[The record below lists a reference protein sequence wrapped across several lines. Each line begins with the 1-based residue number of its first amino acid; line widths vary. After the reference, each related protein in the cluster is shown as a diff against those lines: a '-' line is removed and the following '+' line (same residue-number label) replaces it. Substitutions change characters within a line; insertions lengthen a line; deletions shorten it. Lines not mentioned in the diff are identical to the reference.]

1 MDGTPGIPCL
11 TRCLVGLFPQPI
23 LELTRLSGH
32 LNVRFAGPL
41 GDVWDGKARRRGPM
55 SGTLS
60 LVELAGH
67 VGLLL
72 WGTHMVGTGV
82 QRGFGTVL
90 RRWLGRNLGHRFRA
104 FLTGLGV
111 TALLQSSTATGL
123 LATSFTATG
132 VMALAPALAVMLG
145 ANVGTALLTQVLFFN
160 VALLGPPLVLVG
172 VLVFRW
178 ADDSRAK
185 NIGRI
190 GIGLGLM
197 LMALSG
203 LVHTLGPLAN
213 APLLRSVMGALASD
227 PVLAALVA
235 AALTWACHSSIAI
248 VLLVATFAATHVIAP
263 TGALALV
270 LGANIGG
277 ALPALVGASTAAAR
291 RLPLGNLLV
300 RTVGVLLA
308 LPVLPAIT
316 HALELVEPSPGRL
329 VVNFHLAFN
338 LALAV
343 LFLAFVSGLAQL
355 LTRWLPDPPAPV
367 DPGRPV
373 YLDVAALDSATVALA
388 NAARETLRM
397 ADMVETMLRDA
408 LEVLRHGDQT
418 RTGAIA
424 AQNRCVDKLGGAI
437 RRYLADVGDEQTLD
451 HQREGARG
459 QDILS
464 AVINLEHVADIVAN
478 SLVEFAMRSVKR
490 GRALAVEE
498 LDTVAAMHGELLE
511 SLRLALAVFLQAE
524 PRDAKRLAAR
534 KGQFREFEASATA
547 LSVRLLRSAA
557 SANRLADSD
566 SVEPIVEESGLFLR
580 TVRDLRRIHSHLAS
594 FAYPILHRPR
604 ARGRRAA
611 AGSAVAAGAVNAPA
625 APLPIEPKRTGLEE
639 DD

>member
-1 MDGTPGIPCL
+1 M
-11 TRCLVGLFPQPI
+11 
-23 LELTRLSGH
+23 
-32 LNVRFAGPL
+32 N
-41 GDVWDGKARRRGPM
+41 
-55 SGTLS
+55 GTLS
-60 LVELAGH
+60 LIELAGH

-132 VMALAPALAVMLG
+132 VIALAPALAVMLG

-178 ADDSRAK
+178 AGGSRAK

-197 LMALSG
+197 LMALAG
-203 LVHTLGPLAN
+203 LVHTLGPLEN
-213 APLLRSVMGALASD
+213 TPLLRSVMGALAGD
-227 PVLAALVA
+227 PILATL
-235 AALTWACHSSIAI
+235 
-248 VLLVATFAATHVIAP
+248 LLVATFAATHVVEP

-270 LGANIGG
+270 LGANLGG
-277 ALPALVGASTAAAR
+277 ALPALVDASTSAAR

-300 RTVGVLLA
+300 RTVGVVLA
-308 LPVLPAIT
+308 LPFLPAIT
-316 HALELVEPSPGRL
+316 HALELAKPAPGRL

-338 LALAV
+338 LALAAV
-343 LFLAFVSGLAQL
+343 FLGSVRGLAHL
-355 LTRWLPDPPAPV
+355 LTRWLPDPPAPA
-367 DPGRPV
+367 DPGRPL

-397 ADMVETMLRDA
+397 ADMVETMLRNA
-408 LEVLRHGDQT
+408 LEVLRHNDRT
-418 RTGAIA
+418 RAEAVA
-424 AQNRCVDKLGGAI
+424 AQNRCVDQLGGAI

-464 AVINLEHVADIVAN
+464 AVINLEHVGDIVAN
-478 SLVEFAMRSVKR
+478 SLVEFAVRSVKR
-490 GRALAVEE
+490 GRALTVEE
-498 LDTVAAMHGELLE
+498 LETVAAMHGELLE

-547 LSVRLLRSAA
+547 LSRRGQPARRLR
-557 SANRLADSD
+557 R
-566 SVEPIVEESGLFLR
+566 GR
-580 TVRDLRRIHSHLAS
+580 TVGRGKRPLPAHGARPQAHSLAPRELRLPNPAS
-594 FAYPILHRPR
+594 TPRPR
-604 ARGRRAA
+604 PARRR
-611 AGSAVAAGAVNAPA
+611 GWRRRGWRRQSARHAPSN
-625 APLPIEPKRTGLEE
+625 
-639 DD
+639 

>member
-1 MDGTPGIPCL
+1 M
-11 TRCLVGLFPQPI
+11 
-23 LELTRLSGH
+23 
-32 LNVRFAGPL
+32 N
-41 GDVWDGKARRRGPM
+41 
-55 SGTLS
+55 GTLS

-90 RRWLGRNLGHRFRA
+90 RRWLGRNLGRRFRA
-104 FLTGLGV
+104 FLTGVAV

-132 VMALAPALAVMLG
+132 VIALAPALAVMLG
-145 ANVGTALLTQVLFFN
+145 ANVGTALLTQVLVFN

-178 ADDSRAK
+178 AGGSRTK

-197 LMALSG
+197 LMALAG
-203 LVHTLGPLAN
+203 LVRTLGPLESI
-213 APLLRSVMGALASD
+213 PLLRSVMGALAGD
-227 PVLAALVA
+227 PILGALVA

-248 VLLVATFAATHVIAP
+248 VLLVATFAATHVVDP
-263 TGALALV
+263 TAALALV
-270 LGANIGG
+270 LGANLGG
-277 ALPALVGASTAAAR
+277 ALPALVDASTSAAR
-291 RLPLGNLLV
+291 RVPLGNLLV
-300 RTVGVLLA
+300 RTVGVVLA
-308 LPVLPAIT
+308 LPFLPAIT
-316 HALELVEPSPGRL
+316 HALELASPAPGRL

-338 LALAV
+338 LALAAM
-343 LFLAFVSGLAQL
+343 FLGSVRGLAHL
-355 LTRWLPDPPAPV
+355 LTRWLPDPPAPA
-367 DPGRPV
+367 DPGRPL

-408 LEVLRHGDQT
+408 LEVLRHNDRT
-418 RTGAIA
+418 RAEAVA
-424 AQNRCVDKLGGAI
+424 AQNRCVDQLGSAI
-437 RRYLADVGDEQTLD
+437 RRYLADVGGEQTLD

-478 SLVEFAMRSVKR
+478 SLVEFAVRNVKR
-490 GRALAVEE
+490 GRALTVEE
-498 LDTVAAMHGELLE
+498 IETVAAMHGELLE

-534 KGQFREFEASATA
+534 KGQFREFEATATA
-547 LSVRLLRSAA
+547 LSVRLLRNAAAA
-557 SANRLADSD
+557 SRDTDTDA
-566 SVEPIVEESGLFLR
+566 VEPVVEESGLFLR

-604 ARGRRAA
+604 TRGRRA
-611 AGSAVAAGAVNAPA
+611 SARGVAEADAVTRPA
-625 APLPIEPKRTGLEE
+625 APLAIEPPKSTSRTAGLGEE
-639 DD
+639 DLG

>member
-1 MDGTPGIPCL
+1 M
-11 TRCLVGLFPQPI
+11 
-23 LELTRLSGH
+23 
-32 LNVRFAGPL
+32 N
-41 GDVWDGKARRRGPM
+41 
-55 SGTLS
+55 GTLS
-60 LVELAGH
+60 LIELAGH

-132 VMALAPALAVMLG
+132 VIGLAPALAVMLG

-172 VLVFRW
+172 VLLFRW
-178 ADDSRAK
+178 AGGSRAK
-185 NIGRI
+185 NVGRI

-197 LMALSG
+197 LMALAG
-203 LVHTLGPLAN
+203 LVHTLGPLEN
-213 APLLRSVMGALASD
+213 TPLLRSVMGALAGD
-227 PVLAALVA
+227 PILATLVA

-248 VLLVATFAATHVIAP
+248 VLLVATFAATHVVEP

-270 LGANIGG
+270 LGANLGG
-277 ALPALVGASTAAAR
+277 ALPALVDASTSVAR

-300 RTVGVLLA
+300 RTVGVVLA
-308 LPVLPAIT
+308 LPFLPAIT
-316 HALELVEPSPGRL
+316 HALELPGPAPGRL

-338 LALAV
+338 VALAV
-343 LFLAFVSGLAQL
+343 VFLGSVRGLAQL
-355 LTRWLPDPPAPV
+355 LTRWLPEPPAPA

-397 ADMVETMLRDA
+397 ADMVDSMLRDA
-408 LEVLRHGDQT
+408 LEVLRHSDRT
-418 RTGAIA
+418 RAEAVA
-424 AQNRCVDKLGGAI
+424 AQNRCVDQLGGAI

-478 SLVEFAMRSVKR
+478 SLVEFAVRSVKR
-490 GRALAVEE
+490 GRALTVEE
-498 LDTVAAMHGELLE
+498 LETVAAMHGELLE

-557 SANRLADSD
+557 AASRLADSD
-566 SVEPIVEESGLFLR
+566 AVEPLVEESGLFLR

-604 ARGRRAA
+604 ARGRRATR
-611 AGSAVAAGAVNAPA
+611 GGVLEAGAVNPPA
-625 APLPIEPKRTGLEE
+625 ASLPIELPKSTGLEE
-639 DD
+639 DDRG

>member
-1 MDGTPGIPCL
+1 M
-11 TRCLVGLFPQPI
+11 
-23 LELTRLSGH
+23 
-32 LNVRFAGPL
+32 N
-41 GDVWDGKARRRGPM
+41 
-55 SGTLS
+55 GTLS
-60 LVELAGH
+60 LIELAGH

-90 RRWLGRNLGHRFRA
+90 SRWLGHNLGHRFRA

-132 VMALAPALAVMLG
+132 VIGLAPALAVMLG

-172 VLVFRW
+172 VLLFRW
-178 ADDSRAK
+178 AAGSRAK
-185 NIGRI
+185 NVGRI

-197 LMALSG
+197 LMALAG
-203 LVHTLGPLAN
+203 LVHTLGPLEN
-213 APLLRSVMGALASD
+213 TPLLRSVMGALAGD
-227 PVLAALVA
+227 PILATLVA

-248 VLLVATFAATHVIAP
+248 VLLVATFAATHVIEP
-263 TGALALV
+263 SGALALV
-270 LGANIGG
+270 LGANLGG
-277 ALPALVGASTAAAR
+277 ALPALVDASSSAAR

-300 RTVGVLLA
+300 RTVGVVLA
-308 LPVLPAIT
+308 LPFLPAIT
-316 HALELVEPSPGRL
+316 HALELADSAPGRL

-338 LALAV
+338 LALATV
-343 LFLAFVSGLAQL
+343 FLGSVRGLAQL
-355 LTRWLPDPPAPV
+355 LTRWLPEPPAPA
-367 DPGRPV
+367 DPGRPL

-388 NAARETLRM
+388 NAARETLRI
-397 ADMVETMLRDA
+397 ADMVESMLRDA
-408 LEVLRHGDQT
+408 LEVLRHGDRS
-418 RTGAIA
+418 RTEAVA
-424 AQNRCVDKLGGAI
+424 VQNRCVDQLGGAI

-464 AVINLEHVADIVAN
+464 AVINLEHVGDIVAN
-478 SLVEFAMRSVKR
+478 SLVEFAVRSVKR
-490 GRALAVEE
+490 GRALTVEE
-498 LDTVAAMHGELLE
+498 LETVAAMHGELLE

-547 LSVRLLRSAA
+547 LSVRLLRTAAAA
-557 SANRLADSD
+557 SRLADSD
-566 SVEPIVEESGLFLR
+566 AVEPLVEESGLFLR

-604 ARGRRAA
+604 ARGRR
-611 AGSAVAAGAVNAPA
+611 GTRGGVVEAGAVNLPA
-625 APLPIEPKRTGLEE
+625 APLPIELPKPAGLEE
-639 DD
+639 DDLG

>member
-1 MDGTPGIPCL
+1 
-11 TRCLVGLFPQPI
+11 
-23 LELTRLSGH
+23 
-32 LNVRFAGPL
+32 
-41 GDVWDGKARRRGPM
+41 
-55 SGTLS
+55 
-60 LVELAGH
+60 
-67 VGLLL
+67 
-72 WGTHMVGTGV
+72 MVGTGV

-132 VMALAPALAVMLG
+132 VIGLAPALAVMLG

-172 VLVFRW
+172 VLLFRW
-178 ADDSRAK
+178 AGGSRAK
-185 NIGRI
+185 NVGRI

-197 LMALSG
+197 LMALAG
-203 LVHTLGPLAN
+203 LVHTLGPLEN
-213 APLLRSVMGALASD
+213 TPLLRSVMGALAGD
-227 PVLAALVA
+227 PILATLVA

-248 VLLVATFAATHVIAP
+248 VLLVATFAATHVVEP

-270 LGANIGG
+270 LGANLGG
-277 ALPALVGASTAAAR
+277 ALPALVDASTSVAR

-300 RTVGVLLA
+300 RTVGVVLA
-308 LPVLPAIT
+308 LPFLPAIT
-316 HALELVEPSPGRL
+316 HALELAGPAPGRL

-338 LALAV
+338 VALAV
-343 LFLAFVSGLAQL
+343 VFLGSVRGLAQL
-355 LTRWLPDPPAPV
+355 LTRWLPEPPAPA

-373 YLDVAALDSATVALA
+373 HLDVAALDSATVALA

-397 ADMVETMLRDA
+397 ADMVDSMLRDA
-408 LEVLRHGDQT
+408 LEVLRHSDRT
-418 RTGAIA
+418 RAEAVA
-424 AQNRCVDKLGGAI
+424 AQNRCVDQLGGAI

-478 SLVEFAMRSVKR
+478 SLVEFAVRSVKR
-490 GRALAVEE
+490 GRALTVEE
-498 LDTVAAMHGELLE
+498 LETVAAMHGELLE

-557 SANRLADSD
+557 AASRLADSD
-566 SVEPIVEESGLFLR
+566 AVEPLVEESGLFLR

-604 ARGRRAA
+604 ARGRRATR
-611 AGSAVAAGAVNAPA
+611 GGVLEAGAVNPPA
-625 APLPIEPKRTGLEE
+625 ASLPIELPKSTGLEE
-639 DD
+639 DDLG